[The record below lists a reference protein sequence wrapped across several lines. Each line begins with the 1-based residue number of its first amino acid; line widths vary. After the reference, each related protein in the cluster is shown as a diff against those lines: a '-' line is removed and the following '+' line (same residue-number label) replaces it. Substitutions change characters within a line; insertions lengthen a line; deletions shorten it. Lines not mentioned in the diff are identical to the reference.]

1 MDYEKKYKEALSW
14 IKDVYP
20 TFEGATKKDAEHFF
34 PELRESED
42 EKIRKEIIS
51 ALKFANVKGVYDKH
65 IAWLEKQDK
74 QKPINDTDEDIVEA
88 VKDTSILDIVKRKFH
103 KGDWIAHDA
112 ANFVF
117 QIVGVG
123 TYGYTVLD
131 KEGHTWTV
139 TFGNEGNYH
148 LWTITDAKDGDVLS
162 DGTTIFIFKELLSDG
177 SVMSYCDYDTDS
189 GESDAF
195 YPLSM
200 NLMCS
205 KINPATKER
214 RDLLLQKMHDEGYEW
229 DAEKRELKKIEQ
241 KYAWS
246 EEDENMLKSIIATCK
261 LAEQDRDS
269 SPARHLYEMQT
280 NWLKSLKE
288 RIKGE

>member
-65 IAWLEKQDK
+65 IAWLEKQGK
-74 QKPINDTDEDIVEA
+74 QNPTNKVE
-88 VKDTSILDIVKRKFH
+88 SKFH
-103 KGDWIAHDA
+103 EGDWVVHTATGIVH
-112 ANFVF
+112 
-117 QIVGVG
+117 QIKHPIENVTNK
-123 TYGYTVLD
+123 TYGYDLIDGGYISSDDEV
-131 KEGHTWTV
+131 
-139 TFGNEGNYH
+139 NYH

-205 KINPATKER
+205 KINPATKEQR
-214 RDLLLQKMHDEGYEW
+214 GLLLQKMHDEGYEW
-229 DAEKRELKKIEQ
+229 NAEKRELKKIEQ

-269 SPARHLYEMQT
+269 SPARHLFEMQD